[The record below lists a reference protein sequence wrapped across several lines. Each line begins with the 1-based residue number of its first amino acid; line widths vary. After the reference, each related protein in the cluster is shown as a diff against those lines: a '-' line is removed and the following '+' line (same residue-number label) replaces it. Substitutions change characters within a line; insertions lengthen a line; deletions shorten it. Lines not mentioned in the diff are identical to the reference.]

1 MRLLAKAPG
10 KVNLCLF
17 VGGRRQDGRH
27 EIVTLFESVS
37 LADELELVT
46 RVALDDEVVCPGV
59 EEPNIVSRALAG
71 LRARG
76 WDAPRV
82 RVTIRKQIPTAGGMG
97 GGSAD
102 AAAVLRMAQRF
113 APIDEGSL
121 AELAAELGA
130 DVPSQL
136 TPGLVL
142 GTGAGDEVEARAV
155 IAEHAFV
162 IVPLP
167 HHLSAAEVYAE
178 ADRLGI
184 RESQVEANLPDLWSE
199 LTQGVRLPERLLVNE
214 LEAAAVSLC
223 PEIET
228 ALEVVRDA
236 GADHAFVSGSGPTVV
251 GLFWDPLAPPAP
263 PGAPVGASPSGA
275 PAGTAPPAPPDPPAV
290 AATPAPAAEG
300 RVRAE
305 AAAAALG
312 PRYPGACCA
321 VPVLSDFGF
330 PLFA

>member
-1 MRLLAKAPG
+1 MKLVARAPG

-17 VGGRRQDGRH
+17 VGGLRPDGRH
-27 EIVTLFESVS
+27 EIVTLIESVS

-82 RVTIRKQIPTAGGMG
+82 LVTIRKRIPIAGGMA

-102 AAAVLRMAQRF
+102 AAAVLRMVQRLS
-113 APIDEGSL
+113 PIDDQTLG
-121 AELAAELGA
+121 ELAAELGS

-142 GTGAGDEVEARAV
+142 GTGAGDEVERRSP
-155 IAEHAFV
+155 IAAHAFV

-167 HHLSAAEVYAE
+167 HRLSAAEVYAE
-178 ADRLGI
+178 ADRLGV
-184 RESQVEANLPDLWSE
+184 RANDFEVEAKLPDLWSE
-199 LTQGVRLPERLLVNE
+199 LSRGLRLPERLLVNE
-214 LEAAAVSLC
+214 LEPAAVSLC

-228 ALEVVRDA
+228 ALEAVRDA
-236 GADHAFVSGSGPTVV
+236 GADHAFVSGSGPTVA
-251 GLFWDPLAPPAP
+251 GLYWGPP
-263 PGAPVGASPSGA
+263 SPDGL
-275 PAGTAPPAPPDPPAV
+275 
-290 AATPAPAAEG
+290 
-300 RVRAE
+300 RLAE
-305 AAAAALG
+305 AATTSLAR
-312 PRYPGACCA
+312 RYPGACCA
-321 VPVLSDFGF
+321 VPVARDFGF

>member
-1 MRLLAKAPG
+1 MRLLARAPG

-17 VGGRRQDGRH
+17 VGGRRQDVRH

-82 RVTIRKQIPTAGGMG
+82 LVTIRKQIPIAGGMG

-102 AAAVLRMAQRF
+102 AAAVLRMAQRLS
-113 APIDEGSL
+113 PVDDETLG
-121 AELAAELGA
+121 ELAAELGS

-142 GTGAGDEVEARAV
+142 GTGAGDEVEHRAP

-167 HHLSAAEVYAE
+167 HRLSAAEVYAE
-178 ADRLGI
+178 ADRLGV
-184 RESQVEANLPDLWSE
+184 REDEYEVDAKLPDLWSE
-199 LTQGVRLPERLLVNE
+199 LGRGLRLPERLLVND

-223 PEIET
+223 PEIDT
-228 ALEVVRDA
+228 ALEAVRDA
-236 GADHAFVSGSGPTVV
+236 GADRAFVSGSGPTVA
-251 GLFWDPLAPPAP
+251 GLFWAPPSAP
-263 PGAPVGASPSGA
+263 SPPS
-275 PAGTAPPAPPDPPAV
+275 PP
-290 AATPAPAAEG
+290 TGE
-300 RVRAE
+300 RHTRAE
-305 AAAAALG
+305 AAATALR

-321 VPVLSDFGF
+321 VPVLRDFGF